1 MSLHTRLASLER
13 HVREL
18 HANCST
24 CPTCRGPSPGY
35 NSIMLGYERDGEV
48 VPRDPTCPECGLLVD
63 GRGHATASAHRVEAE
78 EMCVSRIIVL
88 EE

>member
-1 MSLHTRLASLER
+1 MSLRSRLASLER

-24 CPTCRGPSPGY
+24 CLTCGGPSPGY

-48 VPRDPTCPECGLLVD
+48 VPGEPTCPACGLIVD
-63 GRGHATASAHRVEAE
+63 ENGQATVSAHRVEGDE
-78 EMCVSRIIVL
+78 CVSRVIVL

>member
-1 MSLHTRLASLER
+1 MSLRTRLASLER

-24 CPTCRGPSPGY
+24 CPTCNGPSPGY
-35 NSIMLGYERDGEV
+35 NSVMLGYERDGEV
-48 VPRDPTCPECGLLVD
+48 VPKDPTCPAYGLIVNAQ
-63 GRGHATASAHRVEAE
+63 GHATASAHRVEGEA
-78 EMCVSRIIVL
+78 MYVSRIIVL